1 MADRRSLQRAL
12 SGTMRGGASC
22 ARLRMTVTARPLVMP
37 RRERLMARLD
47 DAKSTAARMYD
58 LLASS
63 YNHIVPFFT
72 DFGEQLV
79 VEARVQDGE
88 RVLDV
93 ATGQGAC
100 LIPAAA
106 AVGPTGAVVGID
118 ISEGMIEVLDRSI
131 NSAGLSQVEVE
142 LMDAEAL
149 TFEDCSFDVVTCA
162 FALFHLDRARVLA
175 EFARVLKPG
184 GRVAFSTFDND
195 ALGYPW
201 FAEVV
206 APFLPADGPPPDAAA
221 RVLHIDQDELVG
233 QLHEAG

>member
-1 MADRRSLQRAL
+1 MAQ
-12 SGTMRGGASC
+12 
-22 ARLRMTVTARPLVMP
+22 
-37 RRERLMARLD
+37 LD
-47 DAKSTAARMYD
+47 DAKSITARMYD

-79 VEARVQDGE
+79 AEARVEDGE

-131 NSAGLSQVEVE
+131 NGGGTQSGRRRTHGRRSVDFRRLLLRCRDVRIC
-142 LMDAEAL
+142 AL
-149 TFEDCSFDVVTCA
+149 PS
-162 FALFHLDRARVLA
+162 
-175 EFARVLKPG
+175 
-184 GRVAFSTFDND
+184 
-195 ALGYPW
+195 
-201 FAEVV
+201 
-206 APFLPADGPPPDAAA
+206 
-221 RVLHIDQDELVG
+221 
-233 QLHEAG
+233 